1 MTACCYACY
10 GKPKETYACGFKRER
25 TPCDKGTEQNILYT
39 YPLSFM
45 ERMVYSFDAGQG
57 YIKYENKHGK
67 WFFCS
72 ILCLHKVMNIYA
84 VTKNMNDFD
93 KEGILEQFKIE
104 SVDYNKTNG
113 PRDQISLENDLDKE
127 ILENDSLDEFEE
139 EFAALQLENEQQEEM
154 IQAMKT
160 ADYDQ
165 LVSLQLENAQQKE
178 IIQKWKESF
187 EKKQKE
193 FDKLMETTKAK
204 DREIFCL
211 IARNMELEKK

>member
-1 MTACCYACY
+1 MALSCYSCF
-10 GKPKETYACGFKRER
+10 GKPTETYACGFKRER
-25 TPCDKGTEQNILYT
+25 TPCDKGSELNILYT

-57 YIKYENKHGK
+57 FIKYENKSGK

-72 ILCLHKVMNIYA
+72 ILCLHKTLNIYA
-84 VTKNMNDFD
+84 VTKNMNDYD
-93 KEGILEQFKIE
+93 KEGILEQFKME
-104 SVDYNKTNG
+104 AVEYNKTKG
-113 PRDQISLENDLDKE
+113 PRDQISLDNE
-127 ILENDSLDEFEE
+127 SLDENNFLDEVE
-139 EFAALQLENEQQEEM
+139 EFAALQLENEQQKEM

-178 IIQKWKESF
+178 AIHKWKEAF

-211 IARNMELEKK
+211 IARNMELEKKY